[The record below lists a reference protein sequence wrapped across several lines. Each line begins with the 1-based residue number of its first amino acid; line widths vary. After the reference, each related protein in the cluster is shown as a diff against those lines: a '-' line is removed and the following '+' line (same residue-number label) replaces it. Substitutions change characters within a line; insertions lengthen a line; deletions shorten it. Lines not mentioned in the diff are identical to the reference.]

1 MSKVNGIQILCND
14 ISLKAQHAMKS
25 GEKVEDVSEAIFEQ
39 IFNVVGRTAEMR
51 DWAMNTADGIMAGLM
66 PEEDKSRRIAQ
77 RATELRKGLKWALS
91 VIEWSTGESDLVD
104 EIGPDEFTN
113 GLNEIRTILDETE

>member
-51 DWAMNTADGIMAGLM
+51 DWGMITADGIMAGLM
-66 PEEDKSRRIAQ
+66 LEEDKSIRIAQ
-77 RATELRKGLKWALS
+77 RATELRKCLKWALS